1 MEKKIIEGKFK
12 KSWLPLIICA
22 LCILIFFF
30 SAVAEMNE
38 TNRLN
43 NLVIDDYDYDY
54 EANIIDGF
62 CNVICFWDSC
72 NLEWNIFALICLLA
86 SVVSVI
92 IHFMVKNCEISVS
105 TTRVVGKASF
115 GKRVD
120 LPLNQISAIGLGMFK
135 SIAIAT
141 SSGKINFW
149 LLTNRN
155 EVHEALSQQL
165 AAFQVQASSNDAAK
179 VATTSSADELKK
191 FKELLDAGV
200 ITQEEFDSKKKQLL
214 GL

>member
-1 MEKKIIEGKFK
+1 MEEKIIEGKFK
-12 KSWLPLIICA
+12 KTIVPFIICA
-22 LCILIFFF
+22 IAILFIIIC
-30 SAVAEMNE
+30 AANE
-38 TNRLN
+38 VSNIRDSYWSGDPDATLFDGLV
-43 NLVIDDYDYDY
+43 NLVCFETYYG
-54 EANIIDGF
+54 IINPIMF
-62 CNVICFWDSC
+62 YVWVLVILVS
-72 NLEWNIFALICLLA
+72 LL
-86 SVVSVI
+86 VF
-92 IHFMVKNCEISVS
+92 FMTKGCAITIS
-105 TTRVVGKASF
+105 TTRVVGIASF

-120 LPLNQISAIGLGMFK
+120 LPLNQISAIGLGMFN